1 MITKRTINS
10 AHETYSAKD
19 IMGAFNMNKTKLIV
33 VRDYQDAGKTTLI
46 WMVFLELVRLGAIVV
61 DFYDTETAEKVYPAV
76 LRKKED
82 RNDFKAILTWEG
94 LSIVIIS
101 FGDVERDVKN
111 ALEKIMP
118 THPDYIICAAS
129 IRYWART
136 TWNLFEETYTNLEF
150 ERVCFWSEH
159 AVHELDEERVK
170 RPTVEA
176 IIKYMQ

>member
-1 MITKRTINS
+1 MRTGHIGQKNM
-10 AHETYSAKD
+10 E
-19 IMGAFNMNKTKLIV
+19 AFNMNKTKLIV

-46 WMVFLELVRLGAIVV
+46 WMMFLELLNEGARVV
-61 DFYDTETAEKVYPAV
+61 EFVDTHTKETNYPTTLPERANRHDFIAKLEWNEKIIA
-76 LRKKED
+76 
-82 RNDFKAILTWEG
+82 
-94 LSIVIIS
+94 IIS

-118 THPDYIICAAS
+118 TYPDYVICAAS

-136 TWNLFEETYTNLEF
+136 TWNLFEETYTNLEY

-176 IIKYMQ
+176 IVKYLA